1 MVFTEQ
7 LNNSNTIIMRIGG
20 FQKISLIDY
29 PEHLSSII
37 WTPTCNFRC
46 PFCYNKDLVLGNVGL
61 FSEDE
66 VLQTLKERQGKIEAV
81 VITGGEPTLQKDL
94 KDFIKKIKALN
105 YLVKLDTNGTNPD
118 ILETLLNEKL
128 LDYVAMDIKAPKD
141 KYQTLTGVNKSHL
154 KDVESSIEIIK
165 NLAPDYEFRTTI
177 VPGLLNKDDI
187 LSIAQWLSGSRRY
200 ILQQFTIPGELID
213 KNLVKSRPY
222 PREFFDDLKSV
233 IKDYFMSCEIRE
245 F

>member
-1 MVFTEQ
+1 
-7 LNNSNTIIMRIGG
+7 MRIGG

-29 PEHLSSII
+29 PEHLSSIV

-46 PFCYNKDLVLGNVGL
+46 PFCYNKDLALGDAGL

-105 YLVKLDTNGTNPD
+105 YLVKLDTNGTNPEIIRD
-118 ILETLLNEKL
+118 LLEEKFI
-128 LDYVAMDIKAPKD
+128 DYIAMDIKAPRG
-141 KYQTLTGVNKSHL
+141 KYKTLSGIENS
-154 KDVESSIEIIK
+154 DIQNIQSSIEIIK
-165 NLAPDYEFRTTI
+165 KLAPDYEFRTTI
-177 VPGLLNKDDI
+177 VPDLLNKDDI
-187 LSIAQWLSGSRRY
+187 LSIAEWLSGSKRY
-200 ILQQFTIPGELID
+200 ILQQFAVPGELID
-213 KNLVKSRPY
+213 KNLAKSKSY
-222 PREFFDDLKSV
+222 PKEFFDDLKSA
-233 IKDYFMSCEIRE
+233 IKDYFTFCEIRG